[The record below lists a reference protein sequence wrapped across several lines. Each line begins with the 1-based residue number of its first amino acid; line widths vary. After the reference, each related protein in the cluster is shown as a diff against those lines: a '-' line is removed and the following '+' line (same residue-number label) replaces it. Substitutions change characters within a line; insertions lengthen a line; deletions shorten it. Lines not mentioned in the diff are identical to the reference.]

1 MAVDRFSLQDK
12 VAIITGASRGIGRAI
27 ALGFA
32 EAGARVVLSSRK
44 QADLDKVAAEI
55 AGAGGKA
62 EVIPAHMG
70 KKEDIERLVD
80 LTLDRCGRIDVLV
93 NNAGTNPVFGPL
105 MDASLEVWD
114 KIMDV
119 NLRGYFLCAQRAGK
133 AMAERKQGAIINVSS
148 TGGIRVSPGLGVY
161 CVSKAGVIMLT
172 KVLASELGPFGVRVN
187 CIAPGLIVTKF
198 SEALWQ
204 NPEIRSRVEETSPL
218 HRLGEA
224 DELVGTAIYLASDAA
239 SYVTGETLPVCG
251 GMLV

>member
-114 KIMDV
+114 KIMEV

-148 TGGIRVSPGLGVY
+148 TGSSGFLP
-161 CVSKAGVIMLT
+161 
-172 KVLASELGPFGVRVN
+172 ASGF
-187 CIAPGLIVTKF
+187 IAFPRR
-198 SEALWQ
+198 A
-204 NPEIRSRVEETSPL
+204 
-218 HRLGEA
+218 
-224 DELVGTAIYLASDAA
+224 
-239 SYVTGETLPVCG
+239 
-251 GMLV
+251 